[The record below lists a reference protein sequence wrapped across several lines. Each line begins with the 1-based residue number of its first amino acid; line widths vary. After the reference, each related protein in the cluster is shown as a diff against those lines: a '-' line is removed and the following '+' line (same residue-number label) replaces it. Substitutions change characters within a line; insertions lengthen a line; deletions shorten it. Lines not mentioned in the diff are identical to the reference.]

1 MGRAPGTGGVGAPRP
16 STARAG
22 SPTLLRKRLPGA
34 ATDQLLLSPP
44 PLPGSTVD
52 DDRVIGF
59 NASANDDTNAD
70 GVRDLYLSWVDENL
84 PYWADTRV
92 YGQLTL
98 VDQS

>member
-1 MGRAPGTGGVGAPRP
+1 
-16 STARAG
+16 
-22 SPTLLRKRLPGA
+22 
-34 ATDQLLLSPP
+34 
-44 PLPGSTVD
+44 
-52 DDRVIGF
+52 VIGF